1 MEKRDPATGAT
12 RLKTSKK
19 RIFIGLL
26 GLTFALIMGFILIGG
41 WVATIGLENLYP
53 GLTLIAQAIAAIAF
67 LFLSGIIFTL
77 VFAVIFE
84 KELPFSQRVRGLGIK
99 LFLPLMEIIGPR
111 LLKIS
116 KESIRNSFIEI
127 NNRLLLSSHR
137 HKIAPDHLLLL
148 LPHCLQQADCQ
159 RRVTT
164 SIDNCLEC
172 GKCNIDPLKKLARA
186 YGVRIAVATGGTLAR
201 KIVRD
206 HRPQIIVAVACER
219 DLTSG
224 IHDTF
229 PLPVYGILNQR
240 PEGPC
245 WNTRVEVEE
254 VENALRT
261 FLRTTGNLKESPS
274 SRQ

>member
-1 MEKRDPATGAT
+1 MTNPDPASPTSSN
-12 RLKTSKK
+12 SKK

-26 GLTFALIMGFILIGG
+26 GLTFALLMLLTLVGG
-41 WVATIGLENLYP
+41 WVATIGLQNISPLLP
-53 GLTLIAQAIAAIAF
+53 LIAQVITGLIF

-99 LFLPLMEIIGPR
+99 LFLPLMEILGPR
-111 LLKIS
+111 LLKIP
-116 KESIRNSFIEI
+116 KESIRRSFIEI
-127 NNRLLLSSHR
+127 NNRLLISSLR
-137 HKIAPDHLLLL
+137 QRIRPDRLLLL
-148 LPHCLQQADCQ
+148 LPHCLQQSECQ
-159 RRVTT
+159 RRITT
-164 SIDNCLEC
+164 SIDNCKEC
-172 GKCNIDPLKKLARA
+172 GGCDIDDLIKLART
-186 YGVRIAVATGGTLAR
+186 YRVHIAVATGGTLAR

-206 HRPQIIVAVACER
+206 HRPELIVAVACER

-245 WNTRVEVEE
+245 WNTRVDIENVEKTLQ
-254 VENALRT
+254 A
-261 FLRTTGNLKESPS
+261 FLRDQS
-274 SRQ
+274 

>member
-1 MEKRDPATGAT
+1 MTHPDPDNSASPNT
-12 RLKTSKK
+12 KK

-26 GLTFALIMGFILIGG
+26 GLTFALIMLLTLAGG
-41 WVATIGLENLYP
+41 WIATIGLRNISPSLP
-53 GLTLIAQAIAAIAF
+53 LIAQALTALIFI
-67 LFLSGIIFTL
+67 FLSGIIFTL

-99 LFLPLMEIIGPR
+99 LFLPLMEILGPR

-127 NNRLLLSSHR
+127 NNRLLVSSHR
-137 HKIAPDHLLLL
+137 QRIAPERLLLL
-148 LPHCLQQADCQ
+148 LPHCLQQSECQ
-159 RRVTT
+159 RRITT
-164 SIDNCLEC
+164 SIDNCKEC
-172 GKCNIDPLKKLARA
+172 GGCDIADLVKLART
-186 YGVRIAVATGGTLAR
+186 YRVRIAVATGGTLAR

-206 HRPQIIVAVACER
+206 HRPELIVAVACER

-229 PLPVYGILNQR
+229 PLPVYGILNRR

-245 WNTRVEVEE
+245 WNTRVDIARVEKT
-254 VENALRT
+254 LQI
-261 FLRTTGNLKESPS
+261 FLRPAG
-274 SRQ
+274 